1 MPFAVVTRVNLEGR
15 DQEKDRQR
23 LKDEGIPHLKSLPGF
38 QGARFLRSTD
48 GKTGVGVIIFDSEVN
63 AKEALAARPP
73 DAAPFESE
81 EICEVAI
88 EV

>member
-15 DQEKDRQR
+15 DQEQDRQR
-23 LKDEGIPHLKSLPGF
+23 LRDEAIPHLKSLPGF
-38 QGARFLRSTD
+38 QSARFLGSTD
-48 GKTGVGVIIFDSEVN
+48 GKTGVGVIVFDSEAN

-73 DAAPFESE
+73 DAGPFESE
-81 EICEVAI
+81 EIYEVAI